1 VAPTPFSAIAFGI
14 FTDATDPQSGKSA
27 PAPAPSISFE
37 NGKIT
42 GQPESR
48 TASWN
53 KLYFN
58 QGSPKPDG
66 TSPGLTSPVPG
77 TYDSATHAFVIT
89 WASEIVGGPFN
100 GFTGYWHLPGTFAP
114 AQ

>member
-1 VAPTPFSAIAFGI
+1 MAPTPFSAIAFGI
-14 FTDATDPQSGKSA
+14 STDATDPQTGKSV
-27 PAPAPSISFE
+27 PAPSISFE
-37 NGKIT
+37 NGTIT
-42 GQPESR
+42 GQLESW
-48 TASWN
+48 TASLN

-77 TYDSATHAFVIT
+77 TYDSATHAFV
-89 WASEIVGGPFN
+89 FN

>member
-1 VAPTPFSAIAFGI
+1 VTS
-14 FTDATDPQSGKSA
+14 TDWAH
-27 PAPAPSISFE
+27 APSISVE

-42 GQPESR
+42 GQLESW

-66 TSPGLTSPVPG
+66 TSPGLTSPVSG
-77 TYDSATHAFVIT
+77 MYSTSHAFVIA
-89 WASEIVGGPFN
+89 WASEIVRGPFN
-100 GFTGYWHLPGTFAP
+100 GFSGCRHLQGTFSSAK
-114 AQ
+114 

>member
-100 GFTGYWHLPGTFAP
+100 GFTGYWHLQGTFAP
-114 AQ
+114 GN